1 MSSSAVNHFRL
12 KRQAHNLGRHDTSW
26 NPFAH
31 TFSKTRAQSRR
42 ETWNGGELEAQRG
55 GEEDDDTTAPIR
67 HAQTAPDGS
76 LRASQ
81 DDNLPSTSKDIES
94 HDDSV
99 DPLHRTHSVM
109 GTGTETQDSALTR
122 RSTKRAAGAES
133 QGQTTPP
140 QEEKSKPTKSTRFKN
155 VQPKEPFTVGNQI
168 QRTILNSW
176 INVLILA
183 APIGIGLNF
192 VPGVSKIVVFVVN
205 FIAIIPLAAMLS
217 FATEE
222 IALRVG
228 ETLGGLLNAT
238 FGYAPTHLLPL
249 TPLWN
254 PYPFLLRALSGRV
267 CNDRPPSG
275 RVKRIGG
282 GTEAARGTLLLIY
295 TVTNLRPPP
304 IEMPSS

>member
-1 MSSSAVNHFRL
+1 MSSPPVNHFRL

-31 TFSKTRAQSRR
+31 TFSRTRTQSRR
-42 ETWNGGELEAQRG
+42 ETWNGGQLEAQRDCDG
-55 GEEDDDTTAPIR
+55 DDDTTAPIT
-67 HAQTAPDGS
+67 HAQTAPDSS

-94 HDDSV
+94 PDDSV
-99 DPLHRTHSVM
+99 DPLHRTHSVI
-109 GTGTETQDSALTR
+109 GTGTETQDGALTR
-122 RSTKRAAGAES
+122 RSTKRAASAEQ
-133 QGQTTPP
+133 QGEKTP

-155 VQPKEPFTVGNQI
+155 VKPKEPFTVGNQI

-176 INVLILA
+176 INVLIVA
-183 APIGIGLNF
+183 APIGIALNF

-238 FGYAPTHLLPL
+238 FGYVSAHIPL
-249 TPLWN
+249 
-254 PYPFLLRALSGRV
+254 
-267 CNDRPPSG
+267 PPSG
-275 RVKRIGG
+275 TLPSPSFEPCLAVSAMTAPSLGG
-282 GTEAARGTLLLIY
+282 VQRLARRGVGRREGNLCLLFIQLL
-295 TVTNLRPPP
+295 T
-304 IEMPSS
+304 

>member
-1 MSSSAVNHFRL
+1 MSSPAVNHFRL

-55 GEEDDDTTAPIR
+55 GDDDDTTAPIR
-67 HAQTAPDGS
+67 HAQTAPDSS

-94 HDDSV
+94 PEDGV

-109 GTGTETQDSALTR
+109 GTGTETQDGALTR
-122 RSTKRAAGAES
+122 RSTKRAASAEP
-133 QGQTTPP
+133 QGETTP
-140 QEEKSKPTKSTRFKN
+140 QEEKSKPAKPSRFKN
-155 VQPKEPFTVGNQI
+155 IQPKEPFTVGNQI

-192 VPGVSKIVVFVVN
+192 VPSVSKIVVFVVN

-228 ETLGGLLNAT
+228 ETLGGLLNAS

-249 TPLWN
+249 PPLWN
-254 PYPFLLRALSGRV
+254 RPF
-267 CNDRPPSG
+267 
-275 RVKRIGG
+275 
-282 GTEAARGTLLLIY
+282 LLIY
-295 TVTNLRPPP
+295 TVTNLRPTP
-304 IEMPSS
+304 IEMLSS